1 MAGPIKQQNVPPPV
15 NLMAEEHHFTFARW
29 ASDNTF
35 AVNWMNRLVHL
46 EVMIGIWNDSTMD
59 DKLINT
65 SNYNLQN
72 HTSCILKIQV

>member
-35 AVNWMNRLVHL
+35 AVNWMNRLVQL
-46 EVMIGIWNDSTMD
+46 NYTMD
-59 DKLINT
+59 GTLINT
-65 SNYNLQN
+65 SNHDLQN
-72 HTSCILKIQV
+72 HSYISFMKK

>member
-46 EVMIGIWNDSTMD
+46 EVMVGIWGD
-59 DKLINT
+59 
-65 SNYNLQN
+65 
-72 HTSCILKIQV
+72 